1 MFNARNVN
9 DFRYGIA
16 NIPYYRKFKNRKTV
30 ERKIDNS
37 DSLNTLE
44 ILENEWKF
52 QKKVPA
58 FNSIAD
64 YISNFFSLE
73 PIQNGLRSLKKHEN
87 LQNMY

>member
-1 MFNARNVN
+1 MFDERNIN
-9 DFRYGIA
+9 EFRKGTA
-16 NIPYYRKFKNRKTV
+16 NILHYTKFKNRKTV
-30 ERKIDNS
+30 EREINNS
-37 DSLNTLE
+37 DSHNTLE
-44 ILENEWKF
+44 ILGNEWKF